1 MPRTDLKRVLL
12 DSEPED
18 LNMGGFVAVAIRQ
31 WGFFCEGCA
40 FTLFEAGTI
49 MMVVLSCVATLC
61 CAKGILNL
69 EWDAS
74 MSIVAIGSI
83 FPLVFSIQAS
93 YHNREMAVR
102 SIGGLKANIFTV
114 FCTFQAWCDQC
125 GLPVIDDIEG
135 DLTHLLGDI
144 LVYLRSRQPGVGV
157 ENSEPEKAHTVYD
170 YWRRVFKHVETFKTH
185 EKPPSPPEIAT
196 MNNFIRFAMVDFEE
210 ARTVADYRTPRG
222 LRLFCYVVI
231 HVSPIFLAPYFNR
244 YCTQQND
251 SSHDTHLY
259 GCQSGYFMAILFVLI
274 NSTLLKVQQQ
284 LENPFDGDGDD
295 DIKWGIWTDQLSQM
309 QMYGEGGPERRGD
322 NVVAT
327 DVGGPAFGG
336 AMGSVG
342 GDAYQQI

>member
-18 LNMGGFVAVAIRQ
+18 INVGGFVAIAIRQ
-31 WGFFCEGCA
+31 WKFFCEGVA
-40 FTLFEAGTI
+40 FSLFEAGTI
-49 MMVVLSCVATLC
+49 LMVVLSCVATFC
-61 CAKGILNL
+61 CAKGFLNL

-93 YHNREMAVR
+93 YHNREVAVR
-102 SIGGLKANIFTV
+102 SIGGLKANIFSV
-114 FCTFQAWCDQC
+114 FCNFQMWCDAHE
-125 GLPVIDDIEG
+125 LPIIEEINS
-135 DLTHLLGDI
+135 DLTRLMGDI
-144 LVYLRSRQPGVGV
+144 LIYLRSRQPGVAV
-157 ENSEPEKAHTVYD
+157 ENSEPEKAHVVYD
-170 YWRRVFKHVETFKTH
+170 DWRKIFKHVERFKALA
-185 EKPPSPPEIAT
+185 KPPSPPELAT
-196 MNNFIRFAMVDFEE
+196 MNNFIRFALVDFEE

-244 YCTQQND
+244 YCAQQND
-251 SSHDTHLY
+251 SSEDTHIY

-295 DIKWGIWTDQLSQM
+295 DIKWGIWTDQLNQM
-309 QMYGEGGPERRGD
+309 PKYGEDGPEMRGD
-322 NVVAT
+322 SVVQS
-327 DVGGPAFGG
+327 DVGGPKEAPMLG
-336 AMGSVG
+336 VG
-342 GDAYQQI
+342 GSSYQQI